1 MARPPRPGDAALAV
15 AVLTALNLL
24 NYLDRYLPSAVKELF
39 KRDLH
44 LSDAQTAY
52 PLSAFVL
59 VYMVASPVFGAM
71 ADRWPRKLVIAG
83 GVALWSLATAAAAF
97 ATGFWTFLAARAL
110 VGVGEAAYATL
121 SPAFLADYYPA
132 ERRNRI
138 LTVFY
143 VAIPVGAALGFV
155 LGGWLG
161 QGYGWRAAFLI
172 CGIPGL
178 LAALAVLA
186 VRDPGPGDLDA
197 SASTSAMHWPEAL
210 RSLRGN
216 RTYVLT
222 VGGYILVT
230 FASGAMAD
238 WFPTYLARQR
248 GMDLAQAGSIVGS
261 ATVVGGLGGTLAGG
275 WLADRLSPYTRN
287 PYLALSGATMAL
299 AAPLAVVA
307 LCVRGTWAIAAA
319 VVAAQACMWC
329 YNGPINAV
337 LVNCVPPGLRV
348 RAFSLS
354 ILAIHLLG
362 DAISPP
368 IVGGIADL
376 TGSLSLGV
384 ALVPL
389 TLLSGSIIWLVGW
402 RRAPTSLAATSG
414 PG

>member
-1 MARPPRPGDAALAV
+1 MARTPRPGDAALAV

-24 NYLDRYLPSAVKELF
+24 NYIDRYLPSAVKELF

-44 LSDAQTAY
+44 LSDAQTSY
-52 PLSAFVL
+52 PLTAFVL
-59 VYMVASPVFGAM
+59 VYMVASPIFGAL
-71 ADRWPRKLVIAG
+71 ADRWPRKVVIAG
-83 GVALWSLATAAAAF
+83 GVALWSLATAAAAL
-97 ATGFWTFLAARAL
+97 ATGFWTFLGARAL

-138 LTVFY
+138 LTLFY

-178 LAALAVLA
+178 LAALALLA
-186 VRDPGPGDLDA
+186 VRDPGRGAQDGDQG
-197 SASTSAMHWPEAL
+197 SEAMRWPEAL
-210 RSLRGN
+210 RSLRAN
-216 RTYVLT
+216 DTYVVT
-222 VGGYILVT
+222 VAGYIMVT

-238 WFPTYLARQR
+238 WFPTYLARER
-248 GMDLAQAGSIVGS
+248 GMDLAQAGSIVGG

-275 WLADRLSPYTRN
+275 WLADRLAAYTRN
-287 PYLALSGATMAL
+287 PYLALSGVTMAL
-299 AAPLAVVA
+299 AAPLAAVA
-307 LCVRGTWAIAAA
+307 LCVRGSWAIAAA

-329 YNGPINAV
+329 YNGPINTV

-368 IVGGIADL
+368 IVGRIADV
-376 TGSLSLGV
+376 TGSLGLGV

-389 TLLSGSIIWLVGW
+389 TLLGGSIIWLVGW
-402 RRAPTSLAATSG
+402 RRVPSSLAAAAG